1 MKELQKRHNK
11 WGRLLVM
18 LVGTAIVAAGVKLVF
33 EPMNMVTGGVS
44 GLAIILKNLTKGI
57 IKGGMSVEFTTTL
70 VNIPLLLV
78 AWKVKGLDFLK
89 NTILATV
96 AFTFALYIIPSYN
109 IANHDNL
116 LASVVGG
123 VLTGTGL
130 GMVFQNGGST
140 GGTDLLG
147 AILNHY
153 FPNFSVA
160 DMLLFADSAIIMLG
174 ALIFG
179 LNSALY
185 AVIAVYVTT
194 KVMDSILEGMKFAK
208 LAYIISDH
216 PDEMSKHVM
225 NTLGRGATFIEAQGG
240 YTMETKRMLMC
251 VVSNKQIVKL
261 KKCVAEIDPE
271 SFLVIADAREVL
283 GQGFIEI
290 DY

>member
-1 MKELQKRHNK
+1 MKDLQRKQSK
-11 WGRLLVM
+11 WERLLIM
-18 LVGTAIVAAGVKLVF
+18 LVGTFVLASGVKLVF
-33 EPMNMVTGGVS
+33 EPMNMVTGGIS
-44 GLAIILKNLTKGI
+44 GIAIIVKNFTKPVI
-57 IKGGMSVEFTTTL
+57 DGGAPVWVTTTL
-70 VNIPLLLV
+70 VNVPLLLF
-78 AWKVKGLDFLK
+78 AWKVKGINFLK
-89 NTILATV
+89 NTIVATAV
-96 AFTFALYIIPSYN
+96 FEVALYLIPSYD
-109 IANHDNL
+109 IANQDHL

-123 VLTGTGL
+123 VLTGIGL
-130 GMVFQNGGST
+130 GMVFRSGGST

-160 DMLLFADSAIIMLG
+160 NMLLFVDSAIIMTG
-174 ALIFG
+174 AFIFG

-194 KVMDSILEGMKFAK
+194 KIMDNILEGMKFAK

-225 NTLGRGATFIEAQGG
+225 ETLGRGATFIEAQGG
-240 YTMETKRMLMC
+240 YTMEAKRMLMC

-261 KKCVAEIDPE
+261 KECVAEIDPE
-271 SFLVIADAREVL
+271 SFLVISDAREVL

>member
-57 IKGGMSVEFTTTL
+57 IKGGISVEFTTTL